1 MISAAAGKAPGV
13 TATSPYPPSAGFYD
27 EALDP
32 EGEPR
37 EAGGAGLGLL
47 GDDLPALSAGV
58 REALGDRG
66 VSFRSAGGAAEFHV
80 CPVPRVFGAGEWA
93 ALEAGLAQRVRAL
106 DAFVADVYG
115 PRRAVAEGVVPERLI
130 ASSEGHEPAMHGV
143 RPPGG
148 IWVGIAGLDL
158 VRDATGEL
166 LVLEDNLRTPSGF
179 AYAVEARRA
188 VLAALDVPAG
198 LMPRSLAG
206 LPELLRETLRAA
218 APDGA
223 ADPHMVV
230 LTDGPDNS
238 AAFEHAW
245 AAEQLGIALVE
256 PHELELR
263 GDVLRH
269 RGRAVDVVYRRTDA
283 DTVDTEV
290 GRLLVPPLRAGTLG
304 LVNAFG
310 TGVADDKL
318 AHAYVEDMV
327 RFHLGEEPL
336 LRSVPT
342 FDLCVPEQLE
352 RALDELETLVVK
364 PRLGHGGHGVIV
376 CPHAEREDVERVRA
390 QLIAEPQD
398 YVAQPTI
405 EISLHP
411 TVIGGELVP
420 RHVDLRPFV
429 FLRGDGTAAVV
440 PGGLTRVAFGEGAMV
455 VNSTQNGGAKDT
467 WVLP

>member
-1 MISAAAGKAPGV
+1 MQGV
-13 TATSPYPPSAGFYD
+13 
-27 EALDP
+27 
-32 EGEPR
+32 
-37 EAGGAGLGLL
+37 
-47 GDDLPALSAGV
+47 
-58 REALGDRG
+58 
-66 VSFRSAGGAAEFHV
+66 
-80 CPVPRVFGAGEWA
+80 C
-93 ALEAGLAQRVRAL
+93 
-106 DAFVADVYG
+106 
-115 PRRAVAEGVVPERLI
+115 
-130 ASSEGHEPAMHGV
+130 
-143 RPPGG
+143 PPGG
-148 IWVGIAGLDL
+148 TWVGIAGLDL
-158 VRDATGEL
+158 VRDASGEL

-188 VLAALDVPAG
+188 VLARLHPPADIA
-198 LMPRSLAG
+198 PRSLAG
-206 LPELLRETLRAA
+206 VTGMLADTLHAATPEDAE
-218 APDGA
+218 
-223 ADPHMVV
+223 DPYFVV
-230 LTDGPDNS
+230 LTDGRDNS
-238 AAFEHAW
+238 AAYEHAW
-245 AAEQLGIALVE
+245 AAEQLGIPLLE

-269 RGRAVDVVYRRTDA
+269 EGRAVDVVYRRTDA

-290 GRLLVPPLRAGTLG
+290 GRLLVPAVRAGTLG

-310 TGVADDKL
+310 TGIADDKL
-318 AHAYVEDMV
+318 VHAYVEDLV

-364 PRLGHGGHGVIV
+364 PRTGHGGHGVVV
-376 CPHAEREDVERVRA
+376 CPHAEREDVERLRSELVERPGE
-390 QLIAEPQD
+390 LI
-398 YVAQPTI
+398 AQPTI

-411 TVIGGELVP
+411 TVIGEELAP

-429 FLRGDGTAAVV
+429 FLRGDGTAAVM

>member
-1 MISAAAGKAPGV
+1 MIRRRVGKGQVV
-13 TATSPYPPSAGFYD
+13 TATSPYPPSPHFFD

-37 EAGGAGLGLL
+37 EAGGAGLALL
-47 GDDLPALSAGV
+47 GPDLSRLARSVNESLA
-58 REALGDRG
+58 RRG
-66 VSFRSAGGAAEFHV
+66 VSFRSVQGAAEFRV
-80 CPVPRVFGAGEWA
+80 CPVPRVFGAAEWA

-115 PRRAVAEGVVPERLI
+115 PRRAVAEGVVPERVI
-130 ASSEGHEPAMHGV
+130 ATSEGYEPALQGV

-148 IWVGIAGLDL
+148 TWVGIAGLDL
-158 VRDATGEL
+158 VRGADGEL
-166 LVLEDNLRTPSGF
+166 RVLEDNLCTPSGF
-179 AYAVEARRA
+179 GYALEARHA
-188 VLAALDVPAG
+188 VLAGLEVPDELA
-198 LMPRSLAG
+198 PRPIDG
-206 LPELLRETLRAA
+206 LPELIAGTLRAA
-218 APDGA
+218 APEGA
-223 ADPHMVV
+223 SEPHMAV

-238 AAFEHAW
+238 AAYEHAW
-245 AAEQLGIALVE
+245 VAEQLGIPLVE
-256 PHELELR
+256 PGDLELR

-269 RGRAVDVVYRRTDA
+269 DGRAIDVVYRRTDA
-283 DTVDTEV
+283 DMVDTEV
-290 GRLLVPPLRAGTLG
+290 GRLLAPPLRAGTLG
-304 LVNAFG
+304 LVNTFG
-310 TGVADDKL
+310 TKVADDKL
-318 AHAYVEDMV
+318 THAYVEDLV

-342 FDLCVPEQLE
+342 YDLCRPEQLE

-364 PRLGHGGHGVIV
+364 PRGGHGGHGVVV

-390 QLIAEPQD
+390 QISERPED
-398 YVAQPTI
+398 FVAQPTV

-411 TVIGGELVP
+411 TVIGDELQP

-429 FLRGDGTAAVV
+429 FMHGDGKAAVM
-440 PGGLTRVAFGEGAMV
+440 PGGLTRVAFGEGTMV

>member
-1 MISAAAGKAPGV
+1 M
-13 TATSPYPPSAGFYD
+13 SPYPPPRDFYD
-27 EALDP
+27 EAVDP
-32 EGEPR
+32 DGELR
-37 EAGGAGLGLL
+37 EAGGAGVALIGP
-47 GDDLPALSAGV
+47 DLPALRASV
-58 REALGDRG
+58 REALDGRG
-66 VSFRSAGGAAEFHV
+66 VSFRADGGDAEFHL
-80 CPVPRVFGAGEWA
+80 CPVPRVFGADEWA
-93 ALEAGLAQRVRAL
+93 PLEAGLAQRVRAL

-115 PRRAVAEGVVPERLI
+115 PRRAVAEGVVPARLI
-130 ASSEGHEPAMHGV
+130 ESSEGYEPAMQGV
-143 RPPGG
+143 CPPGG
-148 IWVGIAGLDL
+148 TWVGIAGLDL
-158 VRDATGEL
+158 VRDGSGEL

-188 VLAALDVPAG
+188 VLAGLDVPEER
-198 LMPRSLAG
+198 MPRSLAG
-206 LPELLRETLRAA
+206 LPALLRDTLLGA
-218 APDGA
+218 APEDA
-223 ADPHMVV
+223 EDPYVVV
-230 LTDGPDNS
+230 LTDGNDNS

-245 AAEQLGIALVE
+245 TAEQLGVALAE

-269 RGRAVDVVYRRTDA
+269 DGRAVDVVYRRTNA

-304 LVNAFG
+304 LINAFG

-364 PRLGHGGHGVIV
+364 PRLGHGGHGVVV
-376 CPHAEREDVERVRA
+376 CPHADREDVERMRA
-390 QLIAEPQD
+390 QIIAQPED
-398 YVAQPTI
+398 YIAQPTI

-411 TVIGGELVP
+411 TLIGDELAP

-429 FLRGDGTAAVV
+429 FLRGEGKAAVM